1 MAKKIDVDLFHDTT
15 QNLIAAAKGDEE
27 LIMLVEEQ
35 LKDMLE
41 TGYFDLKDTSGRRR

>member
-1 MAKKIDVDLFHDTT
+1 MARKIDVDLFHDTT
-15 QNLIAAAKGDEE
+15 NNLLSAAKGDGE

-41 TGYFDLKDTSGRRR
+41 TGYFDLEDK